1 VTAWET
7 EIGEYLCVAV
17 QAPDGELHGTLSC
30 VSQASERDARLVRMI
45 AEAVAAYLS
54 REGHAAAADDPELLF
69 ILDLR
74 PGQEDYWRGEDEDW
88 LPVPS

>member
-1 VTAWET
+1 MSVWEP
-7 EIGEYLCVAV
+7 ELGEYVCVPV

-30 VSQASERDARLVRMI
+30 VSNASERDVGLVRMI
-45 AEAVAAYLS
+45 AEAVGDYLS
-54 REGHAAAADDPELLF
+54 RESHVAAGDDPELLF

-88 LPVPS
+88 LPVSS